1 MRDADPFLAERLMV
15 HQVREEQQ
23 RAEARRL
30 ARQARPGVRGRLSW
44 QLRWPVCQ
52 LGYRLVSLGAWLE
65 QQSMVQ
71 PVQLEVNPGK
81 GR

>member
-1 MRDADPFLAERLMV
+1 MRDVDPFAAERLMYDR
-15 HQVREEQQ
+15 VREEHQ
-23 RAEARRL
+23 RADARRL
-30 ARQARPGVRGRLSW
+30 AQQVQPSHHGAVSR

-65 QQSMVQ
+65 QQSMAQ
-71 PVQLEVNPGK
+71 PPQLEAKPSR

>member
-15 HQVREEQQ
+15 HQVREERQ

-30 ARQARPGVRGRLSW
+30 ARLVQTQKRAPLTRR
-44 QLRWPVCQ
+44 LRWPVCQ

-71 PVQLEVNPGK
+71 PVQLEVNPSK